1 MAVSIPRFT
10 VFVVTLLFVA
20 SADAMAQR
28 SHSGHSHGSQN
39 RGPSTTNIGT
49 GSFGISQR
57 WGTPAARGYQS
68 PGNHSSSPDWT
79 LRAPSGSTR
88 TLTSGQIVIPR
99 GPGSTYSRQSPGI
112 SYSSRRG
119 GSVVYGGVGGPINYH
134 NYGGYRTY
142 GVSPIYSQ
150 PFYNGLSIQY
160 STGSGFLNAYGY
172 GNGYYNG
179 FPGVIAAPIVVPYGS
194 YDSGPFFPQQPAPP
208 QLILPPSPAAVAAEM
223 AYDAGTASAAER
235 QNGAVLSQPLQSDET
250 PILNEFGDDYKAIPE
265 QQISAVDRIKS
276 LRYQTSGDQAFRQH
290 DYESAEALY
299 RAASDTAV
307 VRRAPWLRLAW
318 AQVALRKNSEALASL
333 KTALH
338 LRDDP
343 TSSWVD
349 GKDLFGVGFET
360 NMVKLNEDLWKWLQA
375 KPNSTD
381 RLLLVAAFQQL
392 RGYAGISQ
400 ELTDAASRNGLDR
413 ELISALREISAA
425 NNVAGAGPNQ
435 PPVDQAPQPIDIPL
449 PPVSSVDDGG
459 IRMIG
464 GRVISPAETSDAAIG
479 APEPV
484 LASEEFPATQ
494 SEASSKNLGP
504 LPQVSP
510 GLPLVIPPMNSPTP

>member
-1 MAVSIPRFT
+1 MSNEPNNLGRRSFLNQVGLNFGA
-10 VFVVTLLFVA
+10 LAA
-20 SADAMAQR
+20 SAMLGDELAASELKNSLPHFAPKAKRVIFLTQ
-28 SHSGHSHGSQN
+28 SG
-39 RGPSTTNIGT
+39 GPSQIEL
-49 GSFGISQR
+49 FDDKPDLHKLA
-57 WGTPAARGYQS
+57 GTPL
-68 PGNHSSSPDWT
+68 PDSV
-79 LRAPSGSTR
+79 RQGQR
-88 TLTSGQIVIPR
+88 LTGMTK
-99 GPGSTYSRQSPGI
+99 GK
-112 SYSSRRG
+112 
-119 GSVVYGGVGGPINYH
+119 
-134 NYGGYRTY
+134 
-142 GVSPIYSQ
+142 
-150 PFYNGLSIQY
+150 
-160 STGSGFLNAYGY
+160 
-172 GNGYYNG
+172 
-179 FPGVIAAPIVVPYGS
+179 
-194 YDSGPFFPQQPAPP
+194 P